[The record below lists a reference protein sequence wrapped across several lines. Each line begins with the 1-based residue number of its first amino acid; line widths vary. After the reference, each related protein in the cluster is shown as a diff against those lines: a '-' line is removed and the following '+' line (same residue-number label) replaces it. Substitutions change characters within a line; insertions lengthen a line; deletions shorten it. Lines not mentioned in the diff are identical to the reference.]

1 MFRGSE
7 TVISRIF
14 NFVRKALLHSTAAMY
29 LREHCSWLCI
39 FFETKGSSGF
49 TGGINIKIRCEQ
61 FYQTYMAR

>member
-29 LREHCSWLCI
+29 LREHCSWLYVFKRKRI
-39 FFETKGSSGF
+39 EKTNRTKYYY
-49 TGGINIKIRCEQ
+49 KK
-61 FYQTYMAR
+61 